1 MSNPT
6 YTAIALI
13 PAVAW
18 LLYLQISQWRFKRF
32 AHIPSKLSSN
42 LLLGHLGHIAAEYK
56 TLGSITI
63 HPSRIQIQIPITHGH
78 C

>member
-1 MSNPT
+1 MSNLA
-6 YTAIALI
+6 YAAVALM

-42 LLLGHLGHIAAEYK
+42 LFLGHLGYIAAEYK
-56 TLGSITI
+56 VLGSSTI
-63 HPSRIQIQIPITHGH
+63 HPGRIQVQIPITTGH